1 MYLNNILLH
10 TFYTFVNLLTIFLYD
25 ILNIGDHM
33 KNTSMPKVILIILL
47 SFVPVVF
54 IIGGLINL
62 FVVKDNAQ
70 AIGLI
75 ISGIVFGII
84 GFIIYYF
91 ENKNLTYM
99 AKLKSENIYK
109 DAHIDSLEQEEN
121 SITLISSV
129 IENEIKYTFTSIYIT
144 KNIAIAEEIKEKT
157 LNSNQTNI
165 KIWVDLE
172 KYKSFE
178 YNIEEFIFNL
188 GVDTKLELSAWSANQ
203 EKNQVNS

>member
-1 MYLNNILLH
+1 MYLTNILLH
-10 TFYTFVNLLTIFLYD
+10 TFYNFLNLLTILLYD
-25 ILNIGDHM
+25 ILNIGDYMNNVHI
-33 KNTSMPKVILIILL
+33 KKVILIILL
-47 SFVPVVF
+47 SFIPTVF

-70 AIGLI
+70 AIGFI
-75 ISGIVFGII
+75 ISGIVIGII
-84 GFIIYYF
+84 SFTIYYF
-91 ENKNLTYM
+91 ENKNLTYIS
-99 AKLKSENIYK
+99 KLKSESKYK
-109 DAHIDSLEQEEN
+109 VAHIDSLEQEEN

-157 LNSNQTNI
+157 INYNQKNI

-172 KYKSFE
+172 KFNSFE
-178 YNIEEFIFNL
+178 YNIEEFTFNL
-188 GVDTKLELSAWSANQ
+188 GVNTKLELSAWGANQ